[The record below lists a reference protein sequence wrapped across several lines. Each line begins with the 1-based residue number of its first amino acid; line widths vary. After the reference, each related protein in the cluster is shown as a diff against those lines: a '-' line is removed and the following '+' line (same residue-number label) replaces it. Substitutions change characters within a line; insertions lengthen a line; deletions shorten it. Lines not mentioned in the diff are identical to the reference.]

1 MDVFYKKEKEMNGKK
16 MKKLLGACLLML
28 GMMIISTFSVSAAS
42 NPRSV
47 NLRVGSSRQNVYKS
61 YDITGDRQVDQIN
74 IATGYGNRI
83 DKKDSNGYY
92 NSIFVSIND
101 KTYILKTGC
110 FYSAKA
116 KLYTLSNGKPYLFL
130 ETSSDNDYHDISGL
144 FNYDQSKKKLVTAV
158 NFTSLFKGYATR
170 SSGTV
175 VKMNGNTIT
184 VRYGMMS
191 YSLGGCDVDYNYT
204 YKNGRLVRTSYYGK
218 LIGISKEQGKANVL
232 TAKRNLTAC
241 TAPGTTRKAFT
252 IKKGGSVKIMQVW
265 KKDASL
271 YIKVM
276 YGGKYGW
283 IKAAGLN
290 TSQQFSDVVYA
301 G

>member
-1 MDVFYKKEKEMNGKK
+1 MDRINEKKK
-16 MKKLLGACLLML
+16 MRKLLGACLLML
-28 GMMIISTFSVSAAS
+28 GMMVISVFSVSAAS

-74 IATGYGNRI
+74 IAVGSGNKI

-92 NSIFVSIND
+92 NRIFVSIND
-101 KTYILKTGC
+101 KTYILKTGY
-110 FYSAKA
+110 FYSARA

-130 ETSSDNDYHDISGL
+130 ETSSDNDYHEISGL
-144 FNYDQSKKKLVTAV
+144 FSYDRSKKKIVTAV
-158 NFTSLFKGYATR
+158 NFTSLFNGYAGR
-170 SSGTV
+170 SSGTI
-175 VKMNGNTIT
+175 VKMSGNTIT

-191 YSLGGCDVDYNYT
+191 YSLGGCNIDYNYT
-204 YKNGRLVRTSYYGK
+204 YKSGKLVRTSYYGK
-218 LIGISKEQGKANVL
+218 LVGISKKQGTSNVL
-232 TAKRNLTAC
+232 TAKRNLTAY

-252 IKKGGSVKIMQVW
+252 IKKGGVVKIMQVW
-265 KKDASL
+265 KKDTSL

-276 YGGKYGW
+276 YGSKYGW
-283 IKAAGLN
+283 IKAAGVN